1 MGSKKM
7 MLAAV
12 LLVVLLAAVPV
23 CAEGDYTDTAAVM
36 RLGLGARALG
46 MGGAHIAVADD
57 AAVIYYNPA
66 GLGRLEEFSLTSMY
80 SNQYGAGSYFGL
92 GAAGMNL
99 GAAVLRFGSSGIE
112 ETDEY
117 GNPIGEFGVSET
129 AAIAGYGRTVFS
141 GLSVGGALKYYN
153 QDLPGN
159 SGSGFTADVGILYEL
174 LEGKA
179 LVGLVGRNLF
189 GSVSYASGLKDSF
202 ERSFGVGVSFTP
214 MENLLVAADAVN
226 GRRPDRQS
234 WLGIRAARRG
244 PAGGGILWRGILPH
258 HGRRVCLGELPDRLC
273 LRAPQA
279 PAGQPQDFFEHSLL
293 EAECGEKPAAA
304 QAGCGLSPCG

>member
-99 GAAVLRFGSSGIE
+99 GAAVLRFGSSSIE

-214 MENLLVAADAVN
+214 MENLLVAADAAMEDGLT
-226 GRRPDRQS
+226 GRVG
-234 WLGIRAARRG
+234 LEYVLRG
-244 PAGGGILWRGILPH
+244 VALRAGGSFGGESYLTMGAGFALENFRIDYAYVH
-258 HGRRVCLGELPDRLC
+258 HRHLPDS
-273 LRAPQA
+273 
-279 PAGQPQDFFEHSLL
+279 HKISLSI
-293 EAECGEKPAAA
+293 AF
-304 QAGCGLSPCG
+304 

>member
-99 GAAVLRFGSSGIE
+99 GAAVLRFGSSSIE

-214 MENLLVAADAVN
+214 MENLLVAADAVMEDGLT
-226 GRRPDRQS
+226 GRVG
-234 WLGIRAARRG
+234 LEYVLRG
-244 PAGGGILWRGILPH
+244 VA
-258 HGRRVCLGELPDRLC
+258 
-273 LRAPQA
+273 LRAGSFGGNPTSPWA
-279 PAGQPQDFFEHSLL
+279 P
-293 EAECGEKPAAA
+293 
-304 QAGCGLSPCG
+304 GLPWRTSGSTMPTCTTGTCRTATRFL